1 MSPLDQNLA
10 NREEMLARLRAEIVG
25 PDPAGKP
32 VSLADKQAMTWEE
45 YRIPRM
51 QANGEEIVWQDPP
64 TKRFGAGILFPIGS
78 TEEVLVNANEG
89 EALVPVNSPEL
100 APPGL
105 RSDDELAAQERAP
118 SYGAPADD
126 PDEEDVTLCQR
137 VPPFC
142 DRHQLHG

>member
-10 NREEMLARLRAEIVG
+10 NREQMLARLRAEIVG

-78 TEEVLVNANEG
+78 TEEIPL
-89 EALVPVNSPEL
+89 S
-100 APPGL
+100 
-105 RSDDELAAQERAP
+105 Q
-118 SYGAPADD
+118 
-126 PDEEDVTLCQR
+126 
-137 VPPFC
+137 
-142 DRHQLHG
+142 DRCRLQISSG